1 MRIAVPDLVSNSY
14 FPAVAAAALG
24 AFAAEGLDIKLELVS
39 PLPDC
44 IKALRDGIVDFIG
57 ASAHAPLLAFP
68 EWHKAKLLCAQSQ
81 GTYWLLVMRRD
92 LNIARGE
99 LDKLKGKRIAA
110 VPFVG
115 AALRQLLLE
124 LNIDPVRDEI
134 EICMPSAA
142 TKPGVVNFGVF
153 AARALRDGEIDGF
166 FANGMGAEV
175 ALRDG
180 IGNLVLDVRRG
191 DGPEECFH
199 YTMPSIATTDVL
211 ISEQPD
217 AAAGVVR
224 AIIKTQAALKREIG
238 LATKVGRKL
247 FQPREAKLIA
257 DVVARDL
264 PFYDPAIS
272 EASVVSMKRYSRAI
286 GLLSGDPSYEEIVAA
301 RFRGLWS
308 AAA

>member
-14 FPAVAAAALG
+14 FPAVAAATLG

-44 IKALRDGIVDFIG
+44 IKALRDGVVDFIG

-92 LNIARGE
+92 LNIARCD

-115 AALRQLLLE
+115 AALRQLLLA

-134 EICMPSAA
+134 EIGMPSAA
-142 TKPGVVNFGVF
+142 TKPGVNFGVF

-180 IGNLVLDVRRG
+180 IGSLVLDVRRG

-199 YTMPSIATTDVL
+199 YTMPSIATTDL
-211 ISEQPD
+211 LLSEQPD

-238 LATKVGRKL
+238 LATAVGRKL
-247 FQPREAKLIA
+247 FQPREAELIA
-257 DVVARDL
+257 DIVARDL

-272 EASVVSMKRYSRAI
+272 EASVVSIKRFSRAI